1 METRLVTIFGGS
13 GFLGRHTVRA
23 LAKAGWRI
31 RVAVRYPNQAFFLL
45 PAGTVGQIA
54 PLKCD
59 ITDPTQVAAAVHGAD
74 AVVNLCGLLVPGSH
88 SFEEV
93 HCFGAE
99 NIAKAASQAG
109 VKALVHLSAI
119 GADSES
125 RSHYAQTKAIGETRV
140 RAAFAAATIL
150 RPSIVFGP
158 EDDFFNRF
166 ASMARFT
173 PALPLIGGGKTRF
186 QPVFVGDVASAIATS
201 LTSEAARGKTFELG
215 GPTVYSFKELLQI
228 VCREIGRKRLLV
240 PLPFGL
246 ALFQSFFLQMMPKP
260 MLTPDQVRL
269 LQHDNVV
276 SPTALTLADLGI
288 TPNSVEAELPSY
300 LWRYCAKG
308 EYSSLAASALK

>member
-1 METRLVTIFGGS
+1 
-13 GFLGRHTVRA
+13 
-23 LAKAGWRI
+23 
-31 RVAVRYPNQAFFLL
+31 
-45 PAGTVGQIA
+45 
-54 PLKCD
+54 
-59 ITDPTQVAAAVHGAD
+59 
-74 AVVNLCGLLVPGSH
+74 
-88 SFEEV
+88 
-93 HCFGAE
+93 
-99 NIAKAASQAG
+99 
-109 VKALVHLSAI
+109 
-119 GADSES
+119 
-125 RSHYAQTKAIGETRV
+125 
-140 RAAFAAATIL
+140 
-150 RPSIVFGP
+150 
-158 EDDFFNRF
+158 
-166 ASMARFT
+166 
-173 PALPLIGGGKTRF
+173 
-186 QPVFVGDVASAIATS
+186 VGDVASAIATS